1 MGWFYK
7 EVKWAQ
13 TQDDIILTQKTRPE
27 MHREVRATTNFSQEN
42 EFKCE
47 QREDLMRK
55 VNETAMGIRP
65 SSSSEKKISDS
76 RSLLSSSFRHCNMSK
91 RHSCS
96 SRMIKP
102 PSSCNYNDSTGSS
115 MPEPS
120 SVRGK
125 RQHRELSKT
134 DHDAAIIK
142 PTL

>member
-1 MGWFYK
+1 MSEVGFK
-7 EVKWAQ
+7 EVKWVQ
-13 TQDDIILTQKTRPE
+13 TQDDIVLTQKTRPE

-91 RHSCS
+91 
-96 SRMIKP
+96 
-102 PSSCNYNDSTGSS
+102 
-115 MPEPS
+115 
-120 SVRGK
+120 
-125 RQHRELSKT
+125 
-134 DHDAAIIK
+134 
-142 PTL
+142 